1 MQKFYTMKIRKILIC
16 IDESEF
22 SQHAA
27 EYGFD
32 IAQTYNAGVGLVHVV
47 EPVMPVTDTTDTLT
61 GIPFETSVGLQEA
74 IELENIETER
84 STVILERARLAFGE
98 GLEVSKF
105 TEHGL
110 TANGIIECAIN
121 FNADLIVMG
130 THQRTGIDKWFLGNV
145 ADDVIKHSEIPVL
158 VVPLKK

>member
-1 MQKFYTMKIRKILIC
+1 MKIRKILIC

-32 IAQTYNAGVGLVHVV
+32 IAQTYAAEVGLVHII
-47 EPVMPVTDTTDTLT
+47 EPVAPAADTADSIT
-61 GIPFETSVGLQEA
+61 GVNFETGLSIPQSV
-74 IELENIETER
+74 ELENSQAER
-84 STVILERARLAFGE
+84 STVILERARLEFGE

-105 TEHGL
+105 TQYNL
-110 TANGIIECAIN
+110 TADGIIECAES

-130 THQRTGIDKWFLGNV
+130 THQRTGIDRWFLGNV
-145 ADDVIKHSEIPVL
+145 AEDVIKSSAIPVL
-158 VVPLKK
+158 VVPFKK